1 MTTLLRVDAS
11 VRLDGSVSRAL
22 ADSAEAA
29 WKAEHPDGVVIRRDL
44 GREPLPATAWPA
56 LARAKYGEE
65 PATEAERDLFADAE
79 SLVAELADELKSADA
94 LLLAVPMY
102 NYGIAQH
109 VKVWVDL
116 LVFDDELLGAANPL
130 QGRPAIIT
138 IARGGGYQPGTPKHG
153 WDHATP
159 YLERIFG
166 DMFGM
171 NVRFAAAE
179 LTLASITPG
188 MEELIDLSKESESG
202 AHAAA
207 EEHGLA
213 VAKELIGKAV

>member
-11 VRLDGSVSRAL
+11 VRRNGSVSRAL

-29 WKAEHPDGVVIRRDL
+29 WRAENPDGVVIRRDL
-44 GREPLPATAWPA
+44 GRRPLPATAWPA
-56 LARAKYGEE
+56 LARAKYGEQ
-65 PATEAERDLFADAE
+65 PATDAERDLLADAE
-79 SLVAELADELKSADA
+79 ALVAELAEEIKSADA

-116 LVFDDELLGAANPL
+116 LVFDDELLGGSNPL

-138 IARGGGYQPGTPKHG
+138 IARGGGYQLGTPKHG

-171 NVRFAAAE
+171 SVRIAAAE
-179 LTLASITPG
+179 LTLAPVTPG
-188 MEELIDLSKESESG
+188 MEGLIDLSKESENG

>member
-44 GREPLPATAWPA
+44 GREPLPATAWSA

-65 PATEAERDLFADAE
+65 PATESERDLFADAE
-79 SLVAELADELKSADA
+79 ALVAELADELKSADA

-116 LVFDDELLGAANPL
+116 LVFDPDLLAVPSPL

-171 NVRFAAAE
+171 NVRIAAAE